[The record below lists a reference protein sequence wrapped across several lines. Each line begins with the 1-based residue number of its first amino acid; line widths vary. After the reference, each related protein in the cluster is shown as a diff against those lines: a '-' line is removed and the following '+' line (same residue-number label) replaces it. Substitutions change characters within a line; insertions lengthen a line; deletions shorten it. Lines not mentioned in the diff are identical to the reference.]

1 MGLKKRGKIWYLR
14 LKTGGEEFPAL
25 SLCTTKKTEA
35 ESMDAALGL
44 ALKDR
49 KPSILDDIER
59 WVIQR
64 ILGERIEEFLPG
76 FNRVRQA
83 GAAQFDGDLT
93 LYEAS
98 EMVYRDP
105 EEVQDKSKSYRERYK
120 DCIFHLLYHLGADT
134 PLTSIKVKDVK
145 KYT

>member
-35 ESMDAALGL
+35 ESIDAAIKL

-49 KPSILDDIER
+49 NPSILNDIER
-59 WVIQR
+59 GVIQR
-64 ILGERIEEFLPG
+64 ILGDRIEEFLPG

-83 GAAQFDGDLT
+83 GSSTARRRSDSLRG
-93 LYEAS
+93 
-98 EMVYRDP
+98 V
-105 EEVQDKSKSYRERYK
+105 
-120 DCIFHLLYHLGADT
+120 
-134 PLTSIKVKDVK
+134 
-145 KYT
+145 